1 MIRRRVA
8 HPQGLRTCRTCLTI
22 PRIPVRHVRKR
33 PLALHACCLAG
44 TRDNHQGTGNTGALT
59 DDREALQASWN
70 QTRDHLN
77 AARAHL
83 IRLPDI
89 DLSAT
94 LELLEHNELEL
105 AFDCL
110 VDLGHDLDLPLSFWQ
125 HLDRA
130 AREMRLYSDAL
141 HKPHLTA
148 ADFCRRHLAAASEQ
162 E

>member
-1 MIRRRVA
+1 MTVDRA
-8 HPQGLRTCRTCLTI
+8 ALR
-22 PRIPVRHVRKR
+22 
-33 PLALHACCLAG
+33 AG
-44 TRDNHQGTGNTGALT
+44 
-59 DDREALQASWN
+59 WK
-70 QTRDHLN
+70 QTRGHLDT
-77 AARAHL
+77 ARAHL
-83 IRLPDI
+83 AGLPDV

-94 LELLEHNELEL
+94 LEFLEHNELEL

-110 VDLGHDLDLPLSFWQ
+110 VDLGDDLDLPLSFWQ

-141 HKPHLTA
+141 HTPHLTA

>member
-1 MIRRRVA
+1 MTV
-8 HPQGLRTCRTCLTI
+8 
-22 PRIPVRHVRKR
+22 
-33 PLALHACCLAG
+33 
-44 TRDNHQGTGNTGALT
+44 
-59 DDREALQASWN
+59 DREALQAGWK
-70 QTRDHLN
+70 QTRGHLDS
-77 AARAHL
+77 ARAHL
-83 IRLPDI
+83 TGLPDI

-94 LELLEHNELEL
+94 SEFLEHNELGL

-110 VDLGHDLDLPLSFWQ
+110 VDLGDDLDLPLVFWR

-141 HKPHLTA
+141 RTPHLTT

>member
-1 MIRRRVA
+1 MTV
-8 HPQGLRTCRTCLTI
+8 
-22 PRIPVRHVRKR
+22 
-33 PLALHACCLAG
+33 
-44 TRDNHQGTGNTGALT
+44 
-59 DDREALQASWN
+59 DRETLQAGWN
-70 QTRDHLN
+70 QTRGHLE
-77 AARAHL
+77 AARNHL
-83 IRLPDI
+83 AGLPHV

-94 LELLEHNELEL
+94 LEFLEYNELEL

-110 VDLGHDLDLPLSFWQ
+110 AELGGDLDLPLGFWE

-148 ADFCRRHLAAASEQ
+148 ADLCRRHIAAASEQ